1 MRPTVTDQMPAI
13 GQMGMTVELPVSTP
27 ELVDALQRD
36 REALVREA
44 LLWQRWVRYAGLLAM
59 VLLAL
64 LLGERPNDGLIAP
77 VTAVSLAYVLCVA
90 LMGERARRART
101 MHNSWIPAFLVT
113 ADVVTLAAIVWLTGS
128 AAVAG
133 RVLIGALL
141 VVQLAVFYFGWALG
155 TYAAV
160 ISAAA
165 YVVIAL
171 VLPPQVAGQT
181 PTPATVAF
189 TVGVFGLVSMVLIT
203 AYGSFRARMNR
214 LRLFCKLVE
223 DGDLNPALE
232 LGVDKRPDDLTL
244 LAASFDAMR
253 LRLGEQIGTDP
264 LTGCL
269 NRRALE
275 TTLRAEWRQARRRGT
290 TLAVL
295 AIDID
300 HFKQINDTH
309 GHPFG
314 DVVLQDIAG
323 IMRDTARDTD
333 AVARLGGDEFIV
345 VLPDTG
351 WEGALTFAER
361 MRAKV
366 DEHTFATATETMGIT
381 ISVGVALHRGS
392 DPMSPALLL
401 QEADQ
406 SLYKAKTGGRNR
418 VFA

>member
-1 MRPTVTDQMPAI
+1 
-13 GQMGMTVELPVSTP
+13 MGLTIELPVSTP
-27 ELVDALQRD
+27 ELAEALHRD

-44 LLWQRWVRYAGLLAM
+44 LLWQRWVRYAGLLAI

-64 LLGERPNDGLIAP
+64 LLGERANADVLAP
-77 VTAVSLAYVLCVA
+77 LATVALGYVLCVV
-90 LMGERARRART
+90 LTSERARRART
-101 MHNSWIPAFLVT
+101 MHNSWIPALLVT
-113 ADVVTLAAIVWLTGS
+113 ADVVALAAIVWLSGGPTV
-128 AAVAG
+128 AA
-133 RVLIGALL
+133 RVLLGALL

-165 YVVIAL
+165 YVAITL
-171 VLPPQVAGQT
+171 VLPPQVGGQSL
-181 PTPATVAF
+181 ATSNVAF
-189 TVGVFGLVSMVLIT
+189 TVGVFGLVSAVLIT

-223 DGDLNPALE
+223 DGDLNPAIE

-244 LAASFDAMR
+244 LAQSFDGMR
-253 LRLGEQIGTDP
+253 MRLGEQIGTDP
-264 LTGCL
+264 LTGCV

-275 TTLRAEWRQARRRGT
+275 TCLRAEWRQARRRGT
-290 TLAVL
+290 TIAVL

-309 GHPFG
+309 GHPYG
-314 DVVLQDIAG
+314 DLVLQDVAG

-366 DEHTFATATETMGIT
+366 DEHTFASPTASTRIT

>member
-1 MRPTVTDQMPAI
+1 MP
-13 GQMGMTVELPVSTP
+13 
-27 ELVDALQRD
+27 R
-36 REALVREA
+36 
-44 LLWQRWVRYAGLLAM
+44 LAT
-59 VLLAL
+59 
-64 LLGERPNDGLIAP
+64 N
-77 VTAVSLAYVLCVA
+77 
-90 LMGERARRART
+90 
-101 MHNSWIPAFLVT
+101 
-113 ADVVTLAAIVWLTGS
+113 AAM
-128 AAVAG
+128 
-133 RVLIGALL
+133 
-141 VVQLAVFYFGWALG
+141 
-155 TYAAV
+155 
-160 ISAAA
+160 
-165 YVVIAL
+165 IAL
-171 VLPPQVAGQT
+171 VLPPQVAGHT
-181 PTPATVAF
+181 PLWTNVAF
-189 TVGVFGLVSMVLIT
+189 TAGMFLLVSAVLIT

-223 DGDLNPALE
+223 DGDLNPAFE

-244 LAASFDAMR
+244 LAQSFDAMR
-253 LRLGEQIGTDP
+253 VRLGEQIGSDP

-275 TTLRAEWRQARRRGT
+275 TCLRAEWRQARRRGT
-290 TLAVL
+290 TIAVL

-309 GHPFG
+309 GHPYG
-314 DVVLQDIAG
+314 DLVLQDIAG

-351 WEGALTFAER
+351 WDGALTFAER
-361 MRAKV
+361 MRSKV
-366 DEHTFATATETMGIT
+366 DEHTFATPTATMNIT

-406 SLYKAKTGGRNR
+406 SLYKAKSAGRNR

>member
-1 MRPTVTDQMPAI
+1 MPAFV
-13 GQMGMTVELPVSTP
+13 GQMGMTVELPASTP

-36 REALVREA
+36 RESLVREA
-44 LLWQRWVRYAGLLAM
+44 LVWQRWVRYAGLLAI

-64 LLGERPNDGLIAP
+64 LLGERPTASLLAP
-77 VTAVSLAYVLCVA
+77 VALVALGYVICVA
-90 LMGERARRART
+90 FSGERARRAHT

-113 ADVVTLAAIVWLTGS
+113 ADVLALAAIVWLSGS

-133 RVLIGALL
+133 RVLLGALL
-141 VVQLAVFYFGWALG
+141 VVQLAVFYFGWRLG

-165 YVVIAL
+165 YVSIAL
-171 VLPPQVAGQT
+171 VLPPQMVGPG
-181 PTPATVAF
+181 PTWANVAF
-189 TVGVFGLVSMVLIT
+189 TVGMFGMVSVVLIT

-223 DGDLNPALE
+223 DGDLNPAFE

-253 LRLGEQIGTDP
+253 VRLAEQIGTDP

-275 TTLRAEWRQARRRGT
+275 STLRAEWRQARRRGT

-314 DVVLQDIAG
+314 DLVLQDIAG

-333 AVARLGGDEFIV
+333 VVARLGGDEFIV

-361 MRAKV
+361 MRGQV
-366 DEHTFATATETMGIT
+366 DQHTFATAMGTTRIT
-381 ISVGVALHRGS
+381 ISIGVALHRGS

>member
-1 MRPTVTDQMPAI
+1 
-13 GQMGMTVELPVSTP
+13 MGMTVELPVSTP
-27 ELVDALQRD
+27 ELVEALHRD
-36 REALVREA
+36 RESLVHEA
-44 LLWQRWVRYAGLLAM
+44 LLWQRWVRYAGLLAI

-64 LLGERPNDGLIAP
+64 VLGERPSSELLAP
-77 VTAVSLAYVLCVA
+77 VTMVALGYVLCVA
-90 LMGERARRART
+90 LTSERARRTHT
-101 MHNSWIPAFLVT
+101 MHNSWIPALLVT
-113 ADVVTLAAIVWLTGS
+113 ADVVALASIVWLSGS
-128 AAVAG
+128 PPVAT
-133 RVLIGALL
+133 RMLLGALL
-141 VVQLAVFYFGWALG
+141 VVQLAVFYFGWMLG

-160 ISAAA
+160 ISATA
-165 YVVIAL
+165 YVLITL
-171 VLPPQVAGQT
+171 VLPPQVLG
-181 PTPATVAF
+181 PVPAWTNVAF
-189 TVGVFGLVSMVLIT
+189 TVGVFGLVSAVLIT

-223 DGDLNPALE
+223 DGDLNPAFE

-244 LAASFDAMR
+244 LAQSFDAMR
-253 LRLGEQIGTDP
+253 IRLGEQIETDP

-290 TLAVL
+290 TIAVL

-309 GHPFG
+309 GHPYG
-314 DVVLQDIAG
+314 DLVLQDIAG

-333 AVARLGGDEFIV
+333 VVARLGGDEFIV

-361 MRAKV
+361 MRAGV
-366 DEHTFATATETMGIT
+366 DEHTFASPTVTTRIT

-401 QEADQ
+401 EEADQ

-418 VFA
+418 VCA